1 MIFNDNNLIV
11 IYQKD
16 FLRKKSFINKDG
28 PKMGNRYNTSL
39 TLVLI
44 SRQQLHLGKGH
55 HHRHQ
60 KQYIVQGQ
68 HRRPILQLAETFK
81 VSNRVFDPYVSHLHH
96 QEEVSGPQK
105 SMAPDSSIHGLTRT
119 EIKRKLSSLLI
130 ISQVI
135 IHKSKSFD
143 KVDYKKIL
151 KTIRRIFER

>member
-1 MIFNDNNLIV
+1 M
-11 IYQKD
+11 
-16 FLRKKSFINKDG
+16 
-28 PKMGNRYNTSL
+28 T
-39 TLVLI
+39 
-44 SRQQLHLGKGH
+44 
-55 HHRHQ
+55 HR
-60 KQYIVQGQ
+60 I
-68 HRRPILQLAETFK
+68 PILQLAETFK

-105 SMAPDSSIHGLTRT
+105 SMAPDISNHGLTRT

-151 KTIRRIFER
+151 KTIRRIFKR